1 VTTSG
6 AALHVVDPAHPTSPV
21 EGTGALKLTAIVP
34 TAWPSACP
42 SDPNACS
49 IGLRV
54 DYYTSSVLIT
64 GDAPIVEE
72 AAYDPHGD
80 VTLLQVGHH
89 GSDTSTGAAFLQRIK
104 PAYAVISA
112 GKPGEGTNDT
122 YCHPSSTTVQD
133 LTAAMGGAGGKTVRA
148 FDANATCTS
157 GATAW
162 LDVPASDRLWV
173 TARDGDGC

>member
-1 VTTSG
+1 VN
-6 AALHVVDPAHPTSPV
+6 VV
-21 EGTGALKLTAIVP
+21 VP
-34 TAWPSACP
+34 TAWPSTCP
-42 SDPNACS
+42 NDQNACS

-54 DYYTSSVLIT
+54 DYCKSSLLIT
-64 GDAPIVEE
+64 GDAPIAEE
-72 AAYDPHGD
+72 AVYDPCGE

-89 GSDTSTGAAFLQRIK
+89 GSDTSTGKAFLQRIK
-104 PAYAVISA
+104 PSYAVISA

-133 LTAAMGGAGGKTVRA
+133 LTAALGGSGAKTVRA
-148 FDANATCTS
+148 FDAKATCTS

-173 TARDGDGC
+173 TARDGDVALTTTGDGTFTRE